1 MHPRDQ
7 TIFAVSSGRPP
18 SAISIVRVSGPQA
31 GAALTLLAGKIP
43 MPRVAT
49 RRLLRDS
56 SRQPIDDAVM
66 LWFPGPASA
75 TGEDLAE
82 FHVHGGRAVLAALF
96 AALSDFDHVR
106 AAEPGEFTRR
116 AFENGKLDLTE
127 AEGLDDLIH
136 ADTDRQRRHALR
148 QLNGLLGDRARDW
161 RAQIIEASA
170 LIEAGIDFSDEADVP
185 VELIAPALKKIKV
198 LLGEIQQVLAAQG
211 HGERLRDGLVVAIAG
226 PPNVGKSTLMNQLAR
241 REVAIVS
248 PHAGTTRDV
257 IEVQLDLDGYPVT
270 VIDTAGIRET
280 DDPVEQEGV
289 RRARARAAEADV
301 VLWLVDARDEKNLEK
316 SLDQGGAPAW
326 VVRNKIDLEMV
337 ESDAAGLSLDAVNP
351 GQAAGALA
359 QTQRHADFK
368 ISASRGDGIQELI
381 AAMIVFAQNY
391 FGAGEGGLI
400 SRERQRKLLQET
412 AVSLQRSLSVIP
424 EGEELA
430 AEDLRMAARSLGRL
444 LGRVDVED
452 VLDVIFREFC
462 IGK

>member
-1 MHPRDQ
+1 MHPREQ
-7 TIFAVSSGRPP
+7 TIFALSSGRPP

-31 GAALTLLAGKIP
+31 GAALTSLAGRLP
-43 MPRVAT
+43 APRLAS
-49 RRLLRDS
+49 RALLRDAN
-56 SRQPIDDAVM
+56 QAPIDDSVI
-66 LWFPGPASA
+66 LWFPAPASA
-75 TGEDLAE
+75 TGEDIAE

-96 AALSDFDHVR
+96 AALSAIDNVR

-116 AFENGKLDLTE
+116 AFENDKLDLTE

-136 ADTDRQRRHALR
+136 ADTDRQRRQALR
-148 QLNGLLGDRARDW
+148 QLKGLLGDKARDW

-170 LIEAGIDFSDEADVP
+170 LIEAGIDFSDEGDVP
-185 VELIAPALKKIKV
+185 AELIAPALAKIKM
-198 LLGEIQQVLAAQG
+198 LLGEIQEVLAAQG
-211 HGERLRDGLVVAIAG
+211 RSERLREGLVVAIAG

-289 RRARARAAEADV
+289 RRARARAAEADL
-301 VLWLVDARDEKNLEK
+301 VLWLVDAQHETDPQK
-316 SLDQGGAPAW
+316 DAAPQW
-326 VVRNKIDLEMV
+326 VVRNKIDL
-337 ESDAAGLSLDAVNP
+337 DPAVAVSRQ
-351 GQAAGALA
+351 GRGG
-359 QTQRHADFK
+359 TDFG
-368 ISASRGDGIQELI
+368 ISASRGDGIGDLI
-381 AAMIVFAQNY
+381 AALIRFAQNY
-391 FGAGEGGLI
+391 FGSDEGGLI
-400 SRERQRKLLQET
+400 GRERQRKLLQQT
-412 AVSLQRSLSVIP
+412 AAALQRSIAVIS

-430 AEDLRMAARSLGRL
+430 AEDLRMAAYCLGRL

-452 VLDVIFREFC
+452 ILDVIFRDFC